1 MSESVQIAVFEGGE
15 LKVHKGGDES
25 REAVLALPMNRL
37 ILKMVRVPSE
47 NREDPVA
54 YATPILQA
62 MSPFPDE
69 PLTVSCETV
78 RETAEGLVV
87 LAAALPESSTDD
99 IGEAL
104 DGAKLSVTR
113 IDAIALGRLAE
124 LWGRLNDGRTGVRRL
139 VLIQSPD
146 CISLFVLD
154 DDQPSAVRA
163 ISRGSD
169 LRREIMLS
177 LLEAEEFGGPA
188 KLAEVVT
195 VGEVEAAGLDAFA
208 PVRRIPAD
216 ADSVAGLVGRE
227 ANPGS
232 LDASPASWRE
242 MLAET
247 RFKAKLVKYLAIAGG
262 IWLLIMAV
270 LFGVPLTYG
279 FLTDH
284 QKSLSRE
291 HAKKYRE
298 VKEMDEKLQL
308 VRKYSDHSRGALE
321 ILKAVSDRLPA
332 AIELNNWNFKREDGV
347 RFSGE
352 SDDAASVYALKDRLL
367 EAEVFAEVLL
377 TGPSAGKGGKQKFD
391 IDCRYEKEEE
401 E

>member
-37 ILKMVRVPSE
+37 IMKMVRVPNE

-78 RETAEGLVV
+78 RESAEGMVV

-99 IGEAL
+99 IAEAL
-104 DGAKLSVTR
+104 DGSKLSVTR

-124 LWGRLNDGRTGVRRL
+124 LWGQLNDGRTGIRRL
-139 VLIQSPD
+139 VLIKSPD
-146 CISLFVLD
+146 CVSLFVLD
-154 DDQPSAVRA
+154 DDQPVAARA
-163 ISRGSD
+163 IASESD

-177 LLEAEEFGGPA
+177 LLEAEEFGGA
-188 KLAEVVT
+188 VKLAEVVT
-195 VGEVEAAGLDAFA
+195 VGEVPADGLDAFA
-208 PVRRIPAD
+208 PVRRLSSD
-216 ADSVAGLVGRE
+216 ADSVLGLTERA
-227 ANPGS
+227 ANPGA

-242 MLAET
+242 MLVET

-270 LFGVPLTYG
+270 LFGVPITYG
-279 FLTDH
+279 LLTDH
-284 QKSLSRE
+284 QKTLSRE

-308 VRKYSDHSRGALE
+308 VKKYSDHSRGALE

-332 AIELNNWNFKREDGV
+332 AIELNSWTFKREDGV

-352 SDDAASVYALKDRLL
+352 SDDAASVYTLKDRLL
-367 EAEVFAEVLL
+367 EAEVFADVQL